1 MTRVTPVLG
10 LSLMAS
16 PLTVGCSA
24 SPTPSAPS
32 SVGAALSVAIPASPL
47 HAGDAQRFKVQV
59 VVTEAVS
66 TLTLDFGDG
75 TVATRAPASSSLE
88 VSHVYRSPGTYN
100 ATAVAT
106 TGSRTLQAAVVVRIE
121 P

>member
-1 MTRVTPVLG
+1 MRRVAPVLG

-16 PLTVGCSA
+16 LLTVGCSA

-59 VVTEAVS
+59 VVTEAGS
-66 TLTLDFGDG
+66 TLTLGFGDG
-75 TVATRAPASSSLE
+75 TVATAAPASLSPE
-88 VSHVYRSPGTYN
+88 GSHVYRSPGTVN
-100 ATAVAT
+100 RALVPH
-106 TGSRTLQAAVVVRIE
+106 TGRRAF
-121 P
+121 